1 MNDELNEPLAK
12 FLIMLAIDE
21 VLREDFKN
29 DPEEVMARVEFE
41 LTDDDKKAIR
51 SKDRPTVRLQLDNI
65 QVMP

>member
-1 MNDELNEPLAK
+1 MSDELNEPLAK